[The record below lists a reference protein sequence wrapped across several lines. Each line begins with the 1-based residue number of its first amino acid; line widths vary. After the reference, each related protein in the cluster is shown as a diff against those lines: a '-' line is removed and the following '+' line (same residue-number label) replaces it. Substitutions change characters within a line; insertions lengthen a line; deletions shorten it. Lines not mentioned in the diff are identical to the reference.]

1 MKIYPWTVVVQVA
14 VQSHPSVEGVTAKN
28 KDCQGF
34 SVGNQTPMDFKK
46 PLISDFLLL
55 VA

>member
-1 MKIYPWTVVVQVA
+1 MQVA
-14 VQSHPSVEGVTAKN
+14 VQSQLSVEGVTAKN
-28 KDCQGF
+28 NDFQGF
-34 SVGNQTPMDFKK
+34 SVGNQTPIDFKK